1 MLDFFSFIPAS
12 YIQILLATALGLIL
26 GLQRE
31 HAGKS
36 AGIRTYTLVTI
47 GATLFTVISR
57 TGFTEFMTDAS
68 RYDPSRIASNIVVGI
83 GFLGAGVIIFR
94 ERKVQGL
101 TTAAG
106 LWVSAGI
113 GMAVGAG
120 LYGLAAFSTIIA
132 FIILEF
138 MNRVDVEDLFPRRE
152 DHYEL

>member
-1 MLDFFSFIPAS
+1 MALFHLIPVS
-12 YIQILLATALGLIL
+12 YVQISLAALLGLVL

-36 AGIRTYTLVTI
+36 AGIRTYTLVTL

-57 TGFTEFMTDAS
+57 TGFNEFLVEAS

-120 LYGLAAFSTIIA
+120 LLGLATFATVIT

-138 MNRVDVEDLFPRRE
+138 FNRFDVEDWFPRQE